1 MPRNMT
7 RIFFVIMAALVC
19 LVLVQFHQRSSFA
32 DEKPA
37 TPPAGAEKDAAK
49 PAGEKPKAKG
59 APVLVAEAV
68 RGSIPIQ
75 LSAIGNV
82 QAGAT
87 VGVKSRINGD
97 LLKVHFEEGQDVKKG
112 DILFTI
118 DSRDLEATLREAKA
132 QLARSRAQ
140 LRKAE
145 EDKRRYDELMRQQ
158 IISRDQQE
166 TTATSLAVLQAQI
179 AANQAA
185 VDSAQVQL
193 SYAIIRSPLDGR
205 TGEVLLNAG
214 NMVKANADTPMVTVQ
229 QVEPLDVRFTVPE
242 MHLGTIMAAQSA
254 GGLRVR
260 AAAPGQNKTAEGKIA
275 FIDSS
280 VDAQTGTIALKASFP
295 NRDRALW
302 PGQFVNV
309 IFELG
314 RRENVVLAP
323 TQAVSTGSEG
333 DFVYILKP
341 DNTVEYRL
349 VTAGPIFD
357 GKTLIEKGLQGGEK
371 VVIDGHL
378 RLAPGAAVEVR
389 TPGQGSAGGKQ

>member
-7 RIFFVIMAALVC
+7 RIFFVIMAVLAC
-19 LVLVQFHQRSSFA
+19 LTLMQFRQNSSFA
-32 DEKPA
+32 EEKPA
-37 TPPAGAEKDAAK
+37 TPPAGADKDAAK

-179 AANQAA
+179 AADQAA

-242 MHLGTIMAAQSA
+242 MHLGAIMAAQSA

-260 AAAPGQNKTAEGKIA
+260 ATAPGQNKTAEGRIA

-309 IFELG
+309 VFELG

-349 VTAGPIFD
+349 VTTGPIFD
-357 GKTLIEKGLQGGEK
+357 GKTLIEKGLQGGER

-389 TPGQGSAGGKQ
+389 TPGQASTGGKQ